1 MVTKKTLLVAIM
13 LTFCLTSILFMIRT
27 TRSNPSGI
35 GEYDPWIDSNDD
47 GTIDIFDAIMLSNRY
62 ATTGTPIN
70 KTELLIELHARIDSL
85 NATNLELQ
93 SSIDDLNASLT
104 SQINTLTTQ
113 MVTLNATIATLE
125 SRIATLESPGIMK
138 APAYDSGWLDISP
151 GQNLWL
157 QHNLNTD
164 PAKQFIYI
172 LGDGGAMVNQIC
184 LGSDYFYTGENVGRQ
199 GLFVWGMNPMNMA
212 VTRCLQD
219 PYWDQ
224 VRVQIWII
232 Q

>member
-1 MVTKKTLLVAIM
+1 MINKKTLFMAIA
-13 LTFCLTSILFMIRT
+13 LTFCLTSMLFMIRP

-70 KTELLIELHARIDSL
+70 KTALLLELQDKIDSL
-85 NATNLELQ
+85 NASLLGLEANLAIRIPTLEASVGELESKVATMQ
-93 SSIDDLNASLT
+93 TTID
-104 SQINTLTTQ
+104 
-113 MVTLNATIATLE
+113 TLE
-125 SRIATLESPGIMK
+125 SRIAILENPGIMK
-138 APAYDSGWLDISP
+138 APAYDSGWFAISP
-151 GQNLWL
+151 GQIIWL

-164 PAKQFIYI
+164 PAKLFIYV
-172 LGDGGAMVNQIC
+172 LGNGGAMVNQIC

-199 GLFVWGMNPMNMA
+199 GLYVWGMNSVNMA

-219 PYWDQ
+219 GYWEQ